1 MLFCNF
7 IAKIPHYRAR
17 HVMQISP
24 VNYIISYCYYEN
36 PGLVREGWPILTDE
50 IIYGF
55 GLWERSKVVFVAWWS
70 LFTCGLYSEVIDIAF
85 LDGRILNV
93 FL

>member
-1 MLFCNF
+1 M
-7 IAKIPHYRAR
+7 KG
-17 HVMQISP
+17 
-24 VNYIISYCYYEN
+24 
-36 PGLVREGWPILTDE
+36 GLDE
-50 IIYGF
+50 FIYGF
-55 GLWERSKVVFVAWWS
+55 GLWERSKVAFVVWWS